1 MNRDESFRIDWL
13 CGQYLAALEELNFD
27 AMDKF
32 WEMAASDPDLEQ
44 AFHQLH
50 DGLLEE
56 EQEQLRSE
64 IKQVV
69 QEQLPSAQVIEPP
82 QQLTV
87 ADVMACW
94 PNDVRYQNHTEWNGL
109 LTAMR
114 QSTEP
119 MPSEV
124 AASKLEAWA
133 TQQFGTGPKL
143 FWQAFHRAT
152 MLARMRVNS
161 TTHYSLAARP
171 APKREG

>member
-1 MNRDESFRIDWL
+1 MNRDESLRIDWL
-13 CGQYLAALEELNFD
+13 CGQYLAALEALDFN
-27 AMDKF
+27 AMDKL
-32 WEMAASDPDLEQ
+32 WEMAANDTALEE

-50 DGLLEE
+50 EALLEE
-56 EQEQLRSE
+56 EQEQNRTD

-69 QEQLPSAQVIEPP
+69 QDHLPSAQIVDPP
-82 QQLTV
+82 HQLTV

-94 PNDVRYQNHTEWNGL
+94 PNEARYQNHPEWNDL
-109 LTAMR
+109 LATMR

-124 AASKLEAWA
+124 AASRLEAWA
-133 TQQFGTGPKL
+133 IRQFGSGSKL
-143 FWQAFHRAT
+143 FWQAFHRAAT
-152 MLARMRVNS
+152 MARMRMNS